1 VTREE
6 DERRARAIALENE
19 EHDKLAKRKYDARI
33 KREGN
38 QPKPKL
44 GDRLPTE
51 RDSGAYRGVVGDGAW
66 NTVNLW
72 SGKQ

>member
-1 VTREE
+1 MSREE

-19 EHDKLAKRKYDARI
+19 EHDKLAKRKYEARM

-38 QPKPKL
+38 QPKPRET
-44 GDRLPTE
+44 RLATE
-51 RDSGAYRGVVGDGAW
+51 RDSGGTVGDAAW
-66 NTVNLW
+66 NTMHLW

>member
-1 VTREE
+1 MSQEE
-6 DERRARAIALENE
+6 DERRARAMALENA

-38 QPKPKL
+38 QPKPRQQ
-44 GDRLPTE
+44 RLPTE
-51 RDSGAYRGVVGDGAW
+51 RDSGGTVGDAAW
-66 NTVNLW
+66 NTMHLW

>member
-1 VTREE
+1 MSREE

-19 EHDKLAKRKYDARI
+19 EHDKLAKRKYDARM

-38 QPKPKL
+38 QPKPREI
-44 GDRLPTE
+44 RLPTE
-51 RDSGAYRGVVGDGAW
+51 RDSGAYRGVVGDGDW
-66 NTVNLW
+66 NTMNLW